1 MQFLVKAFDGDGM
14 LAKRMEVRPEH
25 LRGMEELGAH
35 VVCAGGMLSEDG
47 VMIGSVLVLDFPDRS
62 ALDEYLAR
70 EPYVRE
76 HVWEKI
82 DVEIMNVVILDGKR
96 VS

>member
-1 MQFLVKAFDGDGM
+1 MQFLVKAYDGEGM

-25 LRGMEELGAH
+25 LKGMEELGEH
-35 VVCAGGMLSEDG
+35 VVCAGGMLDEDG
-47 VMIGSVLVLDFPDRS
+47 AMIGSALVMEFPDRP

-82 DVEIMNVVILDGKR
+82 DVEIMNVVILEGKR

>member
-1 MQFLVKAFDGDGM
+1 MQFLVKAYDGEGM

-25 LRGMEELGAH
+25 LKGMEQLGAH
-35 VVCAGGMLSEDG
+35 VVCAGGMLDENGS
-47 VMIGSVLVLDFPDRS
+47 MIGSALVMDFPDRR
-62 ALDEYLAR
+62 ALDDYLAM
-70 EPYVRE
+70 EPYVKA

-82 DVEIMNVVILDGKR
+82 EIEIMNVVILNGEK

>member
-1 MQFLVKAFDGDGM
+1 MQFLVKAYDGDGM
-14 LAKRMEVRPEH
+14 LAKRMEVRPDH
-25 LRGMEELGAH
+25 LKGVEELGEH
-35 VVCAGGMLSEDG
+35 VVCAGGMLGEDG
-47 VMIGSVLVLDFPDRS
+47 TMIGSVLVLDFPDRS
-62 ALDEYLAR
+62 ALEEYLAR
-70 EPYVRE
+70 EPYVRG